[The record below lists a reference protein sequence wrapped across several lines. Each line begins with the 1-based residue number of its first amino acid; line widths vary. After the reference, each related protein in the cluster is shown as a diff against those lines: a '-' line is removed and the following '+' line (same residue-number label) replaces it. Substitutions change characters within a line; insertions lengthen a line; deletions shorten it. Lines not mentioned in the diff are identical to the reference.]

1 MPDPRTNRPQHR
13 RRSLFNLTGCASR
26 TKIVVSLVNK
36 AKAPYG
42 PSAKKKTLHAELD
55 LANCG
60 ELAPRPCSTLT
71 KYARYV
77 QVACSPSSRCEM
89 APGFSANRKLARS
102 RDTRAFVGTNPA
114 DEPITPGLRV
124 IRPEPAPRE
133 FALSDVR
140 PVSLVFRAKADHLIQ
155 RAPRRC
161 RPRARNRSRL
171 LVIVHRACSSRSRH
185 ESELRATQ
193 CCLESAG

>member
-60 ELAPRPCSTLT
+60 ELAPRRCSTLT
-71 KYARYV
+71 KYALFV
-77 QVACSPSSRCEM
+77 EVASNKPV
-89 APGFSANRKLARS
+89 RKL
-102 RDTRAFVGTNPA
+102 
-114 DEPITPGLRV
+114 
-124 IRPEPAPRE
+124 
-133 FALSDVR
+133 
-140 PVSLVFRAKADHLIQ
+140 SLCDHFLGVQ
-155 RAPRRC
+155 R
-161 RPRARNRSRL
+161 
-171 LVIVHRACSSRSRH
+171 
-185 ESELRATQ
+185 
-193 CCLESAG
+193 